1 MSSKSTQG
9 STKSG
14 GLRQTVRRFTAS
26 FSNVSAMGWLLAG
39 LVVALLEMFAGQPL
53 ARFLGLSKIPAL
65 FGSLVIFTKPSLQF
79 PFIFNDLA
87 TIFSVLV
94 YDLLIYVIPI
104 FLVARL
110 TAGIANR
117 LAGVL
122 FKRSVVLSVLI
133 HILLLYLV
141 LRLWT
146 DVSTYREL
154 VTRLTM
160 IAVLVTLSLNVI
172 NGYMGEFSTSHPGF
186 IAVGAYVASVFTIAM
201 FTDSNLFGAA
211 KLPASWAPFFS
222 PVALVLGGA
231 AAAASALIV
240 AIPSFRTRGDYLAII
255 SLAFMFIVKSFFENL
270 EVVGGPRGLGGHPDL
285 ASFPI
290 IFLWMI
296 IGIWIINNFVRSTFG
311 KALNAVRD
319 DELAA
324 DAMTVNTR
332 KTKMTAF
339 LFGAFWA
346 GLAGG
351 LLAHVLRYINPGSF
365 GLQKLA
371 EVLAMVYFGGLN
383 SVLGS
388 IVGAVS
394 MNLLSEALRPLELF
408 KWIVIPVILILVM
421 IYRPTGLIAF
431 REFDLAEI
439 VKPKTPKGGDDVSS

>member
-1 MSSKSTQG
+1 MSQKSTRR

-14 GLRQTVRRFTAS
+14 GLRQKFRRLAS
-26 FSNVSAMGWLLAG
+26 PFKNVSAMGWLLAG
-39 LVVALLEMFAGQPL
+39 LVVVLLEMFAGKQL
-53 ARFLGLSKIPAL
+53 TYFLGLSKIPAL
-65 FGSLVIFTKPSLQF
+65 FGSLIIFTKPSLQF
-79 PFIFNDLA
+79 PFIFNDLT
-87 TIFSVLV
+87 TIGAVLL
-94 YDLLIYVIPI
+94 YDLLIYILPF
-104 FLVARL
+104 FLVARFSI
-110 TAGIANR
+110 GIANR
-117 LAGVL
+117 LSGI
-122 FKRSVVLSVLI
+122 FYRRSVILSVLI
-133 HILLLYLV
+133 HALLLYII

-146 DVSTYREL
+146 DISTYREL

-172 NGYMGEFSTSHPGF
+172 NGYMGEFSASHPGF
-186 IAVGAYVASVFTIAM
+186 IAVGAYVTSILTISM

-211 KLPASWAPFFS
+211 KLPPSLAPFLF
-222 PVALVLGGA
+222 PVALILGGA
-231 AAAASALIV
+231 VAAASALIV

-270 EVVGGPRGLGGHPDL
+270 EFAGGPRGLGGQPDL

-346 GLAGG
+346 GVAGG

-431 REFDLAEI
+431 REFDIAEI
-439 VKPKTPKGGDDVSS
+439 VKPKTPKEGDDASS

>member
-1 MSSKSTQG
+1 MSSKSIQDP
-9 STKSG
+9 TKRG
-14 GLRQTVRRFTAS
+14 RLQRTFRRLTGPVKNTPAL
-26 FSNVSAMGWLLAG
+26 GWLLAG
-39 LVVALLEMFAGQPL
+39 LVVALLEMFAGKPL
-53 ARFLGLSKIPAL
+53 ARMLGLSKIPAL
-65 FGSLVIFTKPSLQF
+65 FGSLIIFAKPSLHF

-87 TIFSVLV
+87 TIGSVLI
-94 YDLLIYVIPI
+94 YDLLIYVIPL
-104 FLVARL
+104 FLVAWL
-110 TAGIANR
+110 SAGLANK
-117 LAGVL
+117 LSEIL
-122 FKRSVVLSVLI
+122 YKRSVILSVLL
-133 HILLLYLV
+133 HLLLLYLV
-141 LRLWT
+141 LRMWT
-146 DVSTYREL
+146 GISTYREL

-172 NGYMGEFSTSHPGF
+172 NGYMGEFSASHPGF
-186 IAVGAYVASVFTIAM
+186 MAVGAYAASVFTIAL
-201 FTDSNLFGAA
+201 FTNSNLFGAA
-211 KLPASWAPFFS
+211 KLPESLAPFLF
-222 PVALVLGGA
+222 PIALILGGA
-231 AAAASALIV
+231 AAAVSALVV

-270 EVVGGPRGLGGHPDL
+270 EVVGGPRGLGGQPDL
-285 ASFPI
+285 ASFPV
-290 IFLWMI
+290 IFAWMAL
-296 IGIWIINNFVRSTFG
+296 GIWIINNFVRSTLG

-332 KTKMTAF
+332 RTKMTAF

-346 GLAGG
+346 GVAGG

-394 MNLLSEALRPLELF
+394 MNLLSEALRPLELY

-431 REFDLAEI
+431 REFDPTEI
-439 VKPKTPKGGDDVSS
+439 VKPKTMKEGDDATA

>member
-1 MSSKSTQG
+1 MSSTSTQG
-9 STKSG
+9 SIKTG
-14 GLRQTVRRFTAS
+14 RWRQTLRRLAAPFEKTPAS
-26 FSNVSAMGWLLAG
+26 GWLLAA
-39 LVVALLEMFAGQPL
+39 LVVVLLEMFFGRTL
-53 ARFLGLSKIPAL
+53 ARMLGLSKVPAL
-65 FGSLVIFTKPSLQF
+65 FGSLVIFTKPSLKF
-79 PFIFNDLA
+79 PFIFNNLA
-87 TIFSVLV
+87 TIGSVLI
-94 YDLLIYVIPI
+94 YDLLIYIIPLALI
-104 FLVARL
+104 ARL
-110 TAGIANR
+110 G
-117 LAGVL
+117 AGVANKL
-122 FKRSVVLSVLI
+122 SEFLYKRSSVLSILL
-133 HILLLYLV
+133 HLLLLYLV

-146 DVSTYREL
+146 DISTYREL

-160 IAVLVTLSLNVI
+160 IAVIVTLSLNVI
-172 NGYMGEFSTSHPGF
+172 NGYMGEFSASHPGF
-186 IAVGAYVASVFTIAM
+186 MAVGAYVASVFTIAM

-211 KLPASWAPFFS
+211 KLSPALAPFLFPIALILGGTAAAIS
-222 PVALVLGGA
+222 ALV
-231 AAAASALIV
+231 V

-270 EVVGGPRGLGGHPDL
+270 EVVGGPRGLGGQPNL
-285 ASFPI
+285 ASFPV
-290 IFLWMI
+290 IFVWMAL
-296 IGIWIINNFVRSTFG
+296 GIWIINNFVRSTLG

-394 MNLLSEALRPLELF
+394 MNLLSEALRPLELY

-431 REFDLAEI
+431 REFDLDEI
-439 VKPKTPKGGDDVSS
+439 VKPKTMKEGDDAAS